1 MTSQGQT
8 GAASRFSLFD
18 LGFAALFV
26 LASGWFLIW
35 GLDYTNYTQVTI
47 FVLATLFGLFM
58 AFNIGGNDVANSF
71 GTSVGAGT
79 ITIKQALAIAAIF
92 EVSGAVIAGGEVT
105 DTIRKGIVDL
115 GAMDVAP
122 MQFVYIMMAAL
133 LAAALWL
140 LFASKR
146 GWPVSTTHSIIGGIV
161 GASIALGIMLSGG
174 EAALGLVHWDQVG
187 LIALSW
193 VLSPLLGGLVSYG
206 LFHLIKTHILQYN
219 DRMKAELARIHSER
233 RQLRDEHKSAF
244 ERMSDI
250 QKVSYT
256 HMMVRDSEALE
267 EEGFTA
273 EDLETDYYRRLH
285 ELRGRKSSLAAN
297 RALQNWV
304 PLVAAGGA
312 AVISSMLLFKGLKN
326 MELGL
331 STLNTYLIMAMI
343 AAGVWMATYI
353 FARTLR
359 GESLDRSTF
368 LIDGAGRIAREWR
381 KCHRPVR
388 RHPRR
393 AADQCDRRI
402 RCSPGPGDDRLRYRA
417 GRGLVVHR
425 QGGHQDRRPQPHPDA
440 PGLGL
445 CRRAGR
451 GHGGHAG
458 LDAGPAGIEHA
469 YPDRRGAGHRP
480 RQQADQ
486 LGADEADRGR
496 LGDHAARSGPAGGG
510 HLHGARRDFLAF
522 VALTSNRHQPA
533 PPPDLPRYHPVW
545 VAGRGSGPVPHLF
558 Q

>member
-368 LIDGAGRIAREWR
+368 LIFSWLQVFTASGFAFSHGANDIANAIGPFAAILDVLRTNAIGESAAVPAPAMIAFGIALVVGLWFIGKEVIKTVGHNLTR
-381 KCHRPVR
+381 MHPASGFAAELAAATVVMLASMLGLPVSST
-388 RHPRR
+388 HILIG
-393 AADQCDRRI
+393 AVLGI
-402 RCSPGPGDDRLRYRA
+402 
-417 GRGLVVHR
+417 GLVNKQTNWALMKPIAAAWVITL
-425 QGGHQDRRPQPHPDA
+425 PA
-440 PGLGL
+440 
-445 CRRAGR
+445 
-451 GHGGHAG
+451 AG
-458 LDAGPAGIEHA
+458 LLAAGTFMALDAI
-469 YPDRRGAGHRP
+469 
-480 RQQADQ
+480 
-486 LGADEADRGR
+486 
-496 LGDHAARSGPAGGG
+496 
-510 HLHGARRDFLAF
+510 F
-522 VALTSNRHQPA
+522 
-533 PPPDLPRYHPVW
+533 
-545 VAGRGSGPVPHLF
+545 
-558 Q
+558 